1 MATAA
6 NILFV
11 HWGHEGIR
19 GSERV
24 LLDVLGGIDRARFNP
39 TLWCNSAA
47 LASAAQDLGATAS
60 AQSMPILMGWDAPRF
75 DIAGYRALVSAG
87 RRLIREGG
95 MDIVHVTSGAPAQWM
110 VPAARSERVPLI
122 AHLHAIYGFRER
134 CTLLLHQA
142 PVIVGCSDAAVAPFR
157 RDGVPDRR
165 LHVIPNGVNSA
176 RLAAG
181 DAKALRS
188 SLRIAGSAVV
198 FVAAGALVELKGFD
212 TAIRALRMVRD
223 DGFDA
228 HLVVAGEG
236 PERRALERLVA
247 ELGQTDSVHLI
258 GHRADI
264 GAILRDAADVALVP
278 SRIES
283 FALVAAEAG
292 AVGRPTIAS
301 DVGGIPEVV
310 ENGVTGLLVAPGDAR
325 ALARAMVRLSGDADE
340 RARMGGAA
348 RDRVDAR
355 FTTRRMTAAVE
366 GLYSRLRSKPASAF
380 GWSRLGFR
388 AGPFAKLGCAVVGRR
403 LGLQI
408 SDS

>member
-366 GLYSRLRSKPASAF
+366 ELYSRLRSTPASAF